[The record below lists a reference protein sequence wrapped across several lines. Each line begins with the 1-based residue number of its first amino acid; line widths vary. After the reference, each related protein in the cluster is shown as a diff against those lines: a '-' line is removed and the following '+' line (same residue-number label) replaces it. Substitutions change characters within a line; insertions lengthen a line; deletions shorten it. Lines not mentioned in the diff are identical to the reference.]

1 MNFTKHFTCVLCN
14 RFFLFLSGPTYPYPL
29 HGPAGAHPALPA
41 DLSSSAAAFSQGVLH
56 GNMSPAAL
64 NNYSR
69 TLVSIRLL
77 ALF

>member
-1 MNFTKHFTCVLCN
+1 MESIHLTFSPPYLP
-14 RFFLFLSGPTYPYPL
+14 GPTYPYPL

-69 TLVSIRLL
+69 TLVSNSVRM
-77 ALF
+77 LFYLR